1 MHGARSRR
9 QVAAKARNIRR
20 AFVRRLGVR
29 ASDLDAIT
37 SGYLHSWALAKARV
51 DLYDDSDVTSRNA
64 LTAANS
70 ELRALKAL
78 EARLRE
84 LGLVAGRSPRD
95 PGAGLRAHVE
105 STYRANGS
113 GPA

>member
-1 MHGARSRR
+1 MRS
-9 QVAAKARNIRR
+9 
-20 AFVRRLGVR
+20 LSVR

-37 SGYLHSWALAKARV
+37 LGYLHSWALAKARV
-51 DLYDDSDVTSRNA
+51 DLYDDADLTSRNA

-84 LGLVAGRSPRD
+84 LGLVPGRVPRD
-95 PGAGLRAHVE
+95 PAAGLRRHVE
-105 STYRANGS
+105 ASGNGDDS
-113 GPA
+113 